1 MVQLETTQ
9 TSIQSLYKRIQ
20 NPDNDIDPGEII
32 EICSDFQ
39 RGDDDTGVWSNEA
52 KKKYI
57 TSLMNNY
64 PSGLISIVKA
74 HISRLKSMPYKVL
87 DGGNRARTIR
97 DFMNNKFC
105 LNEGLYFGSDDPDIR
120 FEGDNIGE
128 IRRNRFMTTC
138 IAFQKITIE
147 RNDPSTTISEMFT
160 CLNTSSVALKPGELI
175 KSHGWLK
182 DKSVIEMAKQFVG
195 DVWETDSNSDV
206 VSFMRREWV
215 QVFCDGDAS
224 KFKEGKRCDS
234 LAMICGY
241 IVSSITGD
249 FKTFDRRYDSIKK
262 YLDHEISQEDIMVF
276 VSKMADFL
284 DIMKDVYIRDIFGK
298 LTHGIPS
305 RNLVAP
311 IWYSIC
317 RNGNDAATPAFKHKI
332 KRFFRAMI
340 DDNKLR
346 AEYFALRDSGSNGE
360 TTTGKM
366 GKIESMIKEWT
377 D

>member
-20 NPDNDIDPGEII
+20 NPDNDVDSGELI
-32 EICSDFQ
+32 EICSEFQ
-39 RGDDDTGVWSNEA
+39 RGDEETGVWSTEA

-57 TSLMNNY
+57 VSLMRNY

-74 HISRLKSMPYKVL
+74 HISKLRSMPYKVL

-97 DFMNNKFC
+97 DFMNNKFFI
-105 LNEGLYFGSDDPDIR
+105 EDGLYFGSDDPENP
-120 FEGDNIGE
+120 FEGENIGVN
-128 IRRNRFMTTC
+128 RRAAFRHTC

-147 RNDPSTTISEMFT
+147 RSDPSTTISDMFT

-182 DKSVIEMAKQFVG
+182 DKPIIEMAKQFVG
-195 DVWETDSNSDV
+195 DTWETDYNSDV
-206 VSFMRREWV
+206 VSFMRNEWV
-215 QVFCDGDAS
+215 KVFCDGDPL

-249 FKTFDRRYDSIKK
+249 FKTFDRRYESIKEH
-262 YLDHEISQEDIMVF
+262 LDVELTQDHVMIF
-276 VSKMADFL
+276 ASKLADFL
-284 DIMKDVYIRDIFGK
+284 DIMGDVYIRDIFGK

-305 RNLVAP
+305 RNYVAP

-317 RNGNDAATPAFKHKI
+317 RNGDDAATPEFKAKI
-332 KRFFRAMI
+332 KRFFKAMI
-340 DDNKLR
+340 DDTNLR
-346 AEYFALRDSGSNGE
+346 NEYFAERDTGSNGE
-360 TTTGKM
+360 TTIGKM
-366 GKIESMIKEWT
+366 GRIESMIKEWVG
-377 D
+377 